1 MNFDFMTDRRH
12 AVALA
17 LSVALHVAALY
28 GLGLLPLTPTPT
40 STPDVQPER
49 EHIVLVDLSPP
60 PEPPAA
66 ATPQLPPPLPQQTAP
81 AVSPPNPDPVV
92 HAPAAPP
99 APESD
104 RPRASM
110 DAPPA
115 PTAEEWALASTYTLK
130 NSKRYRHTWGQ
141 QVRSMMGTALEGPDQ
156 GVVRFQIEIAPDG
169 SLVRLDTLWSTSAKA
184 EQLARLAIQNMP
196 PLPPTPTG
204 EPLVFE
210 KTISFQPF
218 DADVPPIYKD
228 DCIPDP
234 PAYRNPFAW
243 DGQSPQVR
251 AVPVA
256 QPAKALDPQAL
267 AECLKQL
274 PPDTIEAEAAHNQR
288 QLEQW
293 GSDRLTRTEVP
304 RSPR

>member
-1 MNFDFMTDRRH
+1 MTDRH
-12 AVALA
+12 HGIALA
-17 LSVALHVAALY
+17 LSVGMHVAALY
-28 GLGLLPLTPTPT
+28 GLGLLPFAPMRTADVPTET
-40 STPDVQPER
+40 ER
-49 EHIVLVDLSPP
+49 IVLIDLSPP
-60 PEPPAA
+60 PEPPVAA
-66 ATPQLPPPLPQQTAP
+66 RPSPLPPQQRAP
-81 AVSPPNPDPVV
+81 AVAQTTQDLAQP
-92 HAPAAPP
+92 APATPP
-99 APESD
+99 VTEPD

-130 NSKRYRHTWGQ
+130 NSKRYRHTWSQ

-156 GVVRFQIEIAPDG
+156 GVVRFRIEIAPNG
-169 SLVRLDTLWSTSAKA
+169 SLVRVDTLWSTSAKA
-184 EQLARLAIQNMP
+184 EQLARQAMQNMP

-218 DADVPPIYKD
+218 DADVPPIYKN

-243 DGQSPQVR
+243 DGKSPQVR
-251 AVPVA
+251 IEPVA
-256 QPAKALDPQAL
+256 APAKALDPQAL

-274 PPDTIEAEAAHNQR
+274 PQDSIEAEAAHNQR

-293 GSDRLTRTEVP
+293 GSNRLTRTEVP